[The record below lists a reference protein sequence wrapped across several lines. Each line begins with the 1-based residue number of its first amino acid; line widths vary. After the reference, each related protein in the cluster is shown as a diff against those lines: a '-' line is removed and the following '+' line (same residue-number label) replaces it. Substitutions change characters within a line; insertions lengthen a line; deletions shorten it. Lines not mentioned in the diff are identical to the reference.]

1 MRASRSRNAEVMQA
15 ICKSLHDASEHR
27 PASSEP
33 TAKKRRVTSLESA
46 ERAAAA
52 LLEREEKLV
61 FEVERDANQRD
72 ATKPV
77 KARLCKNEARLSVLR
92 KKIEC
97 AQFKVK
103 ELADAA
109 AAKQRMLD
117 VKAEKMRRKEQLDR
131 KLSDAGA
138 DALVTLCLSKY
149 HSEFVNT
156 SEPAESL
163 WTYVAQDF
171 NRMCDGGELLQ
182 SDKREPDALRRRYL
196 SELVCFRLWCGF
208 VNLSGLP
215 VKVALKQCA
224 AHRRPTTETFVKFG
238 YHWRETTSAP
248 QTTRVMPAQ
257 EPAAAAAVAACS
269 TSTTTPGPSQP
280 KPTKPTLP
288 LHEGGAGLGGTP
300 PADRSQC
307 LRKKEMPPH
316 EMKMP
321 PERKAPYPTY
331 QDTYSTYQDVNYSPS
346 AVGVPDGGCADTTRR
361 HQKPGECDGE
371 CDGVG
376 GPPRACGG
384 APPAEP
390 ERGPGRLPNMFGDHD
405 EADVLLREADALP
418 RGGCGA
424 DLPPNMAPKEVLM
437 GGSPMLYHGRL
448 QRDDDDYARGN
459 VRLYPGGMTTEHI
472 VDPDVADAIPMQRRH
487 QRRGLVYHYAYDGFE
502 PTSWPC
508 VIGPPVSRDEPSRH
522 CAYLEGAAGGYEMLY
537 VKYGCDVDPRL
548 WRCTTSVL
556 EEHKGVR
563 ANDECSG
570 GMVGAGDHLRR
581 DGLIGRFVVTDAQ
594 ARQHVS
600 SALELAGT
608 IFSQQFK
615 GEGVGYEEML
625 EEQARLWPNG
635 TPRWPMHWDAS
646 WDLGN
651 SMHRDADGA
660 RSFAIWMSAKGSAGA
675 SRDWWL
681 LFPRHG
687 VAVALAHMAC
697 VSWQGAECDH
707 CSSFPEV
714 APGDEL
720 LSLFTSLPANAMK
733 SLDRNM
739 GAAAAMHQRME
750 DGEALHGRKLFDS
763 LAVGTRVLYKF
774 TTKAPAGASKAARRK
789 WGKDHSRWV
798 RARVAQI
805 EVAKLWLQDDS
816 SGRWSEFTTEMVQN
830 RVVLADSI

>member
-117 VKAEKMRRKEQLDR
+117 VKAEKMRRKEELDR

-321 PERKAPYPTY
+321 LERKAPYPTY

-346 AVGVPDGGCADTTRR
+346 AVGVPHGGGCADTTRR

-371 CDGVG
+371 DGVG

-390 ERGPGRLPNMFGDHD
+390 EREPDRRPKMFDDLD
-405 EADVLLREADALP
+405 EADVLLREAEIDRLWGE
-418 RGGCGA
+418 RGA
-424 DLPPNMAPKEVLM
+424 DLPPNMAPKEVQM
-437 GGSPMLYHGRL
+437 GSGRMYHGQI
-448 QRDDDDYARGN
+448 QRDDDEYARGN
-459 VRLYPGGMTTEHI
+459 VRLYPGGKTTEHI
-472 VDPDVADAIPMQRRH
+472 VDPDVADAIPVQRRQ
-487 QRRGLVYHYAYDGFE
+487 QRSGLVYHYAYDGFE
-502 PTSWPC
+502 PTSWPF

-522 CAYLEGAAGGYEMLY
+522 CAYLEGASGGYEMLS
-537 VKYGCDVDPRL
+537 VEYGYDIDPRL
-548 WRCTTSVL
+548 WGCTTSVL

-581 DGLIGRFVVTDAQ
+581 DGLIGRFVVTNAQ

-600 SALELAGT
+600 SALEVAGK
-608 IFSQQFK
+608 IFSQQFE
-615 GEGVGYEEML
+615 GQGVGYEEML

-635 TPRWPMHWDAS
+635 TPPWPTHWDAS

-697 VSWQGAECDH
+697 VSWHGAECDH
-707 CSSFPEV
+707 CSSFPDV

-720 LSLFTSLPANAMK
+720 LSLFTSLPANAIK
-733 SLDRNM
+733 SLQRNM
-739 GAAAAMHQRME
+739 GAAAAMQERME
-750 DGEALHGRKLFDS
+750 DGEAVQGRKLFDS

-816 SGRWSEFTTEMVQN
+816 SGKWSEFTTEMVQN